1 MRRLSSA
8 QLIVAVAELDRQG
21 LTAKAIAEE
30 LDCTQR
36 TVYRARAKLRAGWD
50 PEREGSPTVDDRGD
64 RARLAPGVLPAER
77 FWAKTR
83 IAVDCPCHLCVATED
98 ASAKC
103 IVWTASYTGSG
114 YGGFWNGTRLV
125 RAHRFAYELLVG
137 PIPEGL
143 ALDHLCR
150 VRRCVAPA
158 HLEPVT
164 PRENVLRGLLFSPR
178 KGARKG
184 TGKGTRRGPQSA
196 ATHCPLGHELTPE
209 NTYVGPVTSDR
220 PYGRRRCRTCK
231 NAGKRASRAR
241 ARERAAS

>member
-1 MRRLSSA
+1 MRTLSPA
-8 QLIVAVAELDRQG
+8 QLIVAVAEFDLQG
-21 LTAKAIAEE
+21 MTAQAIAEE
-30 LDCTQR
+30 LDCTER
-36 TVYRARAKLRAGWD
+36 TVYRARAKLRTGWN
-50 PEREGSPTVDDRGD
+50 PEREGRGVRATLAP
-64 RARLAPGVLPAER
+64 RARLVER

-83 IAVDCPCHLCVATED
+83 IAVNCACHLCAVTED
-98 ASAKC
+98 ASTKC
-103 IVWTASYTGSG
+103 VIWTASYTGGG

-158 HLEPVT
+158 HLEAVT
-164 PRENVLRGLLFSPR
+164 HLENVRRGLLFIPR
-178 KGARKG
+178 AGVPKGAREG
-184 TGKGTRRGPQSA
+184 VRRGMRPV

-209 NTYVGPVTSDR
+209 NTYVGPATSDH

-231 NAGKRASRAR
+231 NADKRASRAR
-241 ARERAAS
+241 ARERAAT

>member
-1 MRRLSSA
+1 MNKLAPA
-8 QLIVAVAELDRQG
+8 QLIAAVAAFDRQG
-21 LTAKAIAEE
+21 LTANDIAEE
-30 LDCTQR
+30 LNCTQR

-50 PEREGSPTVDDRGD
+50 PETGGSPTGEGCSNRVK
-64 RARLAPGVLPAER
+64 LAPGALPAKR

-83 IAVDCPCHLCVATED
+83 IAVDCPCHLCATTEE

-103 IVWTASYTGSG
+103 IVWTATYTGGG
-114 YGGFWNGTRLV
+114 YGAFWNGTRLV

-158 HLEPVT
+158 HLEAVT
-164 PRENVLRGLLFSPR
+164 QRENIRRGLLFIPR
-178 KGARKG
+178 KGVRGGTRKG
-184 TGKGTRRGPQSA
+184 AHRGPRPA
-196 ATHCPLGHELTPE
+196 MTHCPLGHELTPE
-209 NTYVGPVTSDR
+209 NTYVGPATSDH

>member
-1 MRRLSSA
+1 MRGFSPA
-8 QLIVAVAELDRQG
+8 QLIAAVAELDRQDM
-21 LTAKAIAEE
+21 TAKAIAEE
-30 LDCTQR
+30 LNCTQR
-36 TVYRARAKLRAGWD
+36 TVHRARAKLRAGWT
-50 PEREGSPTVDDRGD
+50 PARAGRGD
-64 RARLAPGVLPAER
+64 RAKQPPSALLTER

-83 IAVDCPCHLCVATED
+83 IAVDCPCHLCAATEE

-103 IVWTASYTGSG
+103 IVWTASYTGGG
-114 YGGFWNGTRLV
+114 YGGFWNGTRQV

-158 HLEPVT
+158 HLEAVT
-164 PRENVLRGLLFSPR
+164 QRENVRRGLLFIPRKGVRKDVR
-178 KGARKG
+178 KGAR
-184 TGKGTRRGPQSA
+184 RRPQAA

-209 NTYVGPVTSDR
+209 NTYVGPPTSDR
-220 PYGRRRCRTCK
+220 PNGRRRCRTCK

-241 ARERAAS
+241 ARERATS